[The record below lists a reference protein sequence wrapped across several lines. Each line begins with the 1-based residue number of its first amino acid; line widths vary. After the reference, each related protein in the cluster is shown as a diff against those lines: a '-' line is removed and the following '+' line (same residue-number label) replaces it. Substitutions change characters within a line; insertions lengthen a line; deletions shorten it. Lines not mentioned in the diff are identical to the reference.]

1 MCAHFMQGL
10 FSDQSMRSIFMK
22 LSLVVSQ
29 GVNAGKVIRISVAD
43 FLIGRDPECHLRPAS
58 PAVSKQ
64 HSGIATRDGKVFVRD
79 CGSTNGTFVNGEQI
93 AGEREVKNGDALKVG
108 PLEFTLSLEADAP
121 VPAAVKATPATA
133 AKTAKV
139 EAKPVAVAAGTPA
152 KTNAVIK
159 TDDESHEDAMAALLL
174 GLDDDSDSSSLT
186 VEQMSADATTVME
199 MPALGAT
206 GATADAKKDDKKKT
220 HTDSA
225 SAAADALS
233 KYMRRPR
240 T

>member
-1 MCAHFMQGL
+1 
-10 FSDQSMRSIFMK
+10 MK

-29 GVNAGKVIRISVAD
+29 GVNAGKVVRIAVAD

-58 PAVSKQ
+58 PAISKQ
-64 HSGIATRDGKVFVRD
+64 HSGIATREGKVYVRD

-93 AGEREVKNGDALKVG
+93 AGEREVKNGDILKVG
-108 PLEFTLSLEADAP
+108 PLEFKLSLEADAP
-121 VPAAVKATPATA
+121 VPAAAKETHAATKAAPAKA
-133 AKTAKV
+133 
-139 EAKPVAVAAGTPA
+139 EAKPVAAATPA
-152 KTNAVIK
+152 KANAVIK
-159 TDDESHEDAMAALLL
+159 TDEDSHEDAMAALLL
-174 GLDDDSDSSSLT
+174 GLDDDSDSTSQT
-186 VEQMSADATTVME
+186 IEQMSADATTVME

-206 GATADAKKDDKKKT
+206 GATPEAAKKDEKKKT

-225 SAAADALS
+225 SAAAEALS

>member
-1 MCAHFMQGL
+1 
-10 FSDQSMRSIFMK
+10 MK

-29 GVNAGKVIRISVAD
+29 GVNAGKTIRISVAD

-93 AGEREVKNGDALKVG
+93 AGEREVKNGDSLKVG
-108 PLEFTLSLEADAP
+108 PLEFTLSFEADAP
-121 VPAAVKATPATA
+121 VPVVAKAT
-133 AKTAKV
+133 TAKAAPAKA
-139 EAKPVAVAAGTPA
+139 EAKPVAVAASSPA
-152 KTNAVIK
+152 KANAVIK

-174 GLDDDSDSSSLT
+174 GMDDDSDSTSQT
-186 VEQMSADATTVME
+186 IEQMSADATTVME
-199 MPALGAT
+199 MPALGAQPAT
-206 GATADAKKDDKKKT
+206 GDAAKKDDKKKT